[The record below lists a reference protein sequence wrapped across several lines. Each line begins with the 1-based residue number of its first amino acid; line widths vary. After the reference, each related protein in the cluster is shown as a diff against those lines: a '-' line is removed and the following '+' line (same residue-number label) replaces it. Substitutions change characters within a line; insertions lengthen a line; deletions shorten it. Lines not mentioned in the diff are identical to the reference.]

1 MSCNSNLITEALG
14 LNCENNVAGIKT
26 MYITEFGNVASYTA
40 VDGEIT
46 GLTMS
51 TISASPIT
59 TAKFYEV
66 KPSTKDTSSYTEN
79 AQIDLNNGATFWQQQ
94 VILQLTRRE
103 ALKREYIITLV
114 AAQKELTTIVE
125 DNNGI
130 FWIFGLGIGAQVLTL
145 DGGSGVVKNDLN
157 GYTITFQANEKEQ
170 AYTIDPDLIPGITE
184 SA

>member
-26 MYITEFGNVASYTA
+26 MYITEFGNVTSYTA

-46 GLTMS
+46 GITMS
-51 TISASPIT
+51 TISASPLVVGT
-59 TAKFYEV
+59 FYEV

-103 ALKREYIITLV
+103 ALKRQYILTLI
-114 AAQKELTTIVE
+114 AAQKDLTIIVL

-130 FWIFGLGIGAQVLTL
+130 YWIFGLGIGAQVLTL

-157 GYTITFQANEKEQ
+157 GYTITFQAHETEQ
-170 AYTIDPDLIPGITE
+170 ALTIDPDLIAGIIE